1 MQALVETPVDGRGG
15 VHAPD
20 GEARGGLVV
29 RHLDIRDVALR
40 EIVLG
45 RRDAREVG
53 IVDRQ
58 EVDVLGDTGVEQ
70 VCAEVAG
77 PKAARE
83 LHLEVRVNGAS
94 GLCTGLADAKVG
106 RDGILALVAR
116 HDFVKPLPA
125 PELALKAL
133 RDLRHGLRPCVRV
146 KRRRLEAKIVHSLRQ
161 SPRGGALQ
169 ADPRSETC
177 IGVRA
182 DRAVEAVE
190 APDVRERL
198 KPAPSGEVANVAET
212 EVGREA
218 RDLGRGDVRRAEWR
232 GNADAA
238 LELRIGREGTGIL
251 GVVAGLN
258 RDGERAALVEAGEIK
273 RGRAARGGLHVE
285 SLLGDNIAENVAHR
299 CSCARRACRDIVAPV
314 DRERRRLAV
323 LVHSEL
329 GIGLDVEMLAVR
341 LEVHRAAAPVPWPW
355 RAVRR
360 DELQEEEA
368 ARAACAAVGPG
379 ELDLAVAGVDRLRRR
394 PEPRDANV
402 SALLGHDAVRVV
414 NPRTERRDADLRL
427 PLPPGLGRIEM
438 VAHLHRDNV
447 AGILRDRRIA
457 IDPERA
463 LLERDALRI
472 RKSRP
477 RGRCGCR
484 RAALAV
490 RRSAP
495 RNADVDVLHLLLEV
509 ALGREKH
516 DGVDRRHP
524 RLCLGLEVERHG
536 LAGLRRTARMPREES
551 AVFFRIHG
559 MEIRRKLDAFGNSSL
574 QRHLH
579 RERTADGLGAVNCC
593 PVEFMHLAERAGRE
607 HCRNN

>member
-1 MQALVETPVDGRGG
+1 MVETPVDGRGG

-40 EIVLG
+40 PES
-45 RRDAREVG
+45 
-53 IVDRQ
+53 
-58 EVDVLGDTGVEQ
+58 
-70 VCAEVAG
+70 
-77 PKAARE
+77 ARE
-83 LHLEVRVNGAS
+83 LADELRVDRLRRLVARP
-94 GLCTGLADAKVG
+94 AY
-106 RDGILALVAR
+106 RDVLLHRILALVSG
-116 HDFVKPLPA
+116 HDFVEPLPA
-125 PELALKAL
+125 PELALEAL

-146 KRRRLEAKIVHSLRQ
+146 KRRRLEAKVVHSLRQ
-161 SPRGGALQ
+161 SPRGCALQ

-212 EVGREA
+212 KVGRET
-218 RDLGRGDVRRAEWR
+218 RDLWRGDVRRAEWR
-232 GNADAA
+232 GNAWAA

-285 SLLGDNIAENVAHR
+285 RLLGDNIAENVAHR
-299 CSCARRACRDIVAPV
+299 CSGARRACRDIVAPV

-368 ARAACAAVGPG
+368 A
-379 ELDLAVAGVDRLRRR
+379 
-394 PEPRDANV
+394 
-402 SALLGHDAVRVV
+402 
-414 NPRTERRDADLRL
+414 
-427 PLPPGLGRIEM
+427 
-438 VAHLHRDNV
+438 
-447 AGILRDRRIA
+447 
-457 IDPERA
+457 
-463 LLERDALRI
+463 
-472 RKSRP
+472 
-477 RGRCGCR
+477 
-484 RAALAV
+484 
-490 RRSAP
+490 
-495 RNADVDVLHLLLEV
+495 
-509 ALGREKH
+509 
-516 DGVDRRHP
+516 
-524 RLCLGLEVERHG
+524 
-536 LAGLRRTARMPREES
+536 
-551 AVFFRIHG
+551 
-559 MEIRRKLDAFGNSSL
+559 
-574 QRHLH
+574 
-579 RERTADGLGAVNCC
+579 
-593 PVEFMHLAERAGRE
+593 
-607 HCRNN
+607 

>member
-15 VHAPD
+15 VHTPD
-20 GEARGGLVV
+20 GEACGGLVV

-45 RRDAREVG
+45 RRDAREVA

-58 EVDVLGDTGVEQ
+58 KVDVLGDTGVEQ
-70 VCAEVAG
+70 VCTEVQR

-83 LHLEVRVNGAS
+83 LHLEVRVDGAS
-94 GLCTGLADAKVG
+94 GLRAGLADADVCS
-106 RDGILALVAR
+106 DGILALVAR

-125 PELALKAL
+125 PELALEAL

-146 KRRRLEAKIVHSLRQ
+146 KRRRLEAKVVHSLRQ
-161 SPRGGALQ
+161 SPRGCALQ

-212 EVGREA
+212 KVGREA

-232 GNADAA
+232 GDAWAA
-238 LELRIGREGTGIL
+238 LELRIGREGAGFL
-251 GVVAGLN
+251 RVVAGLH

-368 ARAACAAVGPG
+368 A
-379 ELDLAVAGVDRLRRR
+379 
-394 PEPRDANV
+394 
-402 SALLGHDAVRVV
+402 
-414 NPRTERRDADLRL
+414 
-427 PLPPGLGRIEM
+427 
-438 VAHLHRDNV
+438 
-447 AGILRDRRIA
+447 
-457 IDPERA
+457 
-463 LLERDALRI
+463 
-472 RKSRP
+472 
-477 RGRCGCR
+477 
-484 RAALAV
+484 
-490 RRSAP
+490 
-495 RNADVDVLHLLLEV
+495 
-509 ALGREKH
+509 
-516 DGVDRRHP
+516 
-524 RLCLGLEVERHG
+524 
-536 LAGLRRTARMPREES
+536 
-551 AVFFRIHG
+551 
-559 MEIRRKLDAFGNSSL
+559 
-574 QRHLH
+574 
-579 RERTADGLGAVNCC
+579 
-593 PVEFMHLAERAGRE
+593 
-607 HCRNN
+607 